1 MDAPSPPSPPETA
14 TPQRP
19 MHPRLLA
26 SLGFSLLSAPLWA
39 QGSFTILGNS
49 LTPSAV
55 SADGSVV
62 AGYNLSQ
69 YFRWTPAGG
78 VQFVGGLAAG
88 NGVGGSA
95 TLSYDGRYFSGTSL
109 GPQSGLAEISRY
121 DAAVGAWSAFGGLGA
136 SSGAETSSGWG
147 LSGDGRQAVG
157 LGWIS
162 AGSANAIRWTQATG
176 LVNLGTTVPNRSTRA
191 NATDFDGDVVVG
203 WQDGPTGFR
212 QGAFWTNGVQTLIS
226 SAGGAPLGELGAVS
240 ADGEWVGGIG
250 VSSNNFQAY
259 LWNASTG
266 VIDLGHL
273 QPTFRG
279 SVTGISADGRIA
291 VGFDRPFGPALFG
304 RGFLWTA
311 ATGMVDLNTVA
322 TNAGINVGNA
332 VLSLPL
338 AISADGL
345 TIVGAGLAGGQSI
358 GWRLVLPPASCGYQG
373 YGYGAAAANELVLTG
388 QGSANVGGIARFV
401 LTNAFNDTGSI
412 GLAAAPG
419 NLPLGDA
426 VVLLDV
432 GSLFGVFGAN
442 PAPAGAVFS
451 AAIPNNPIWA
461 GTSIFAQGLAFEPS
475 QPGLL
480 ALSNG
485 LRLTICP

>member
-1 MDAPSPPSPPETA
+1 
-14 TPQRP
+14 
-19 MHPRLLA
+19 MHARLFA
-26 SLGFSLLSAPLWA
+26 SLGLSLLSAPLFA
-39 QGSFTILGNS
+39 QGSFTNLGNGLS
-49 LTPSAV
+49 PSAV

-69 YFRWTPAGG
+69 YFQWTAGSG
-78 VQFVGGLAAG
+78 VQFVGGVPPG
-88 NGVGGSA
+88 NGAGGSA
-95 TLSYDGRYFSGTSL
+95 SLSYDGRYFSGSTVA
-109 GPQSGLAEISRY
+109 PISGKFEMSRF
-121 DAAVGAWSAFGGLGA
+121 DRQAGAWSVLGSLGA
-136 SSGAETSSGWG
+136 SSGSDASSGWG
-147 LSGDGRQAVG
+147 VSGDGQQVVG
-157 LGWIS
+157 LGWVT
-162 AGSANAIRWTQATG
+162 AGSANAIYWTQG
-176 LVNLGTTVPNRSTRA
+176 SGVVSLGTTVPNRSTRA

-203 WQDGPTGFR
+203 WQDNATGFR

-226 SAGGAPLGELGAVS
+226 SAGGQPMGELGAVS
-240 ADGEWVGGIG
+240 ADGRWVGGLG
-250 VSSNNFQAY
+250 VGSNNFQAY

-273 QPTFRG
+273 QPTYRG

-322 TNAGINVGNA
+322 ANAGINVGNTI
-332 VLSLPL
+332 LSLPL

-345 TIVGAGLAGGQSI
+345 TIVGAGLAGGQAI
-358 GWRLVLPPASCGYQG
+358 GWRLVLPPSSCGYQG
-373 YGYGAAAANELVLTG
+373 YGYGAAQANELVLTG
-388 QGSANVGGIARFV
+388 QGTPNVGGLARFV
-401 LTNAFNDTGSI
+401 LTNAFGNTGSI

-419 NLPLGDA
+419 SLPLGDA

-432 GSLFGVFGAN
+432 SSLFGVFGA
-442 PAPAGAVFS
+442 APAASGAVFN
-451 AAIPNNPIWA
+451 ATIPNNPIWA
-461 GTSIFAQGLAFEPS
+461 GTSIYAQGLAFEPS

>member
-1 MDAPSPPSPPETA
+1 
-14 TPQRP
+14 
-19 MHPRLLA
+19 MHARLLA
-26 SLGFSLLSAPLWA
+26 PLGLSLLSASLFA
-39 QGSFTILGNS
+39 QGSFTNLGNG

-69 YFRWTPAGG
+69 YFQWTAGSG
-78 VQFVGGLAAG
+78 VQFVGGVPPG
-88 NGVGGSA
+88 NGAGGSA
-95 TLSYDGRYFSGTSL
+95 SLSYDGRYFSGSTL
-109 GPQSGLAEISRY
+109 APISGKFEMSRF
-121 DAAVGAWSAFGGLGA
+121 DRQAGAWSVLGSLGA
-136 SSGAETSSGWG
+136 SSGSDASSGWG
-147 LSGDGRQAVG
+147 ISGDGQQVVG
-157 LGWIS
+157 LGWVN
-162 AGSANAIRWTQATG
+162 AGSANAIYWTQG
-176 LVNLGTTVPNRSTRA
+176 SGVVSLGTSVPNRSTRA

-203 WQDGPTGFR
+203 WQDNATGFR

-226 SAGGAPLGELGAVS
+226 SAGGAPMGELGAAS
-240 ADGEWVGGIG
+240 ADGRWLGGIG

-259 LWNASTG
+259 LWSASTG

-273 QPTFRG
+273 QPTYRG

-322 TNAGINVGNA
+322 ANAGINVGNTI
-332 VLSLPL
+332 LSLPL

-345 TIVGAGLAGGQSI
+345 TIVGAGLAGGQAI

-373 YGYGAAAANELVLTG
+373 YGYGAAQANELVLTG
-388 QGSANVGGIARFV
+388 QGTPNVGGLARFV
-401 LTNAFNDTGSI
+401 LTNAFGNTGSI

-419 NLPLGDA
+419 SLPLGDA

-432 GSLFGVFGAN
+432 SSLFGVFGA
-442 PAPAGAVFS
+442 APAASGAVFNAS
-451 AAIPNNPIWA
+451 IPNNPIWA
-461 GTSIFAQGLAFEPS
+461 GTSIYAQGLAFEPS

-485 LRLTICP
+485 LRLTIGP